1 MLNPYLGW
9 HESHISMELSQW
21 WYLWH
26 SEIWEFKKRV
36 IAVSI
41 FYQAETIKAM
51 IINLVNCIAKHCG
64 TSTSQNWRHLMN
76 NLAVFGACVGSSD
89 RNYSLPSQ
97 GILKGDLYDWFGISC
112 VTNDNFCFYLQDR
125 LIQTSQTGGQW
136 YSSPFS
142 IPWLSGKKL
151 FKCVLSLSLSL

>member
-1 MLNPYLGW
+1 MSNPYLGW

-21 WYLWH
+21 YYLWH

-41 FYQAETIKAM
+41 FYQAEATKAL

-76 NLAVFGACVGSSD
+76 NLAVFGACIGSSD
-89 RNYSLPSQ
+89 KNYSLPSQ
-97 GILKGDLYDWFGISC
+97 GILKGEVSLYHWPPVWLVWNQLCDKWQLLFLFAKQ
-112 VTNDNFCFYLQDR
+112 TNPNQSNR
-125 LIQTSQTGGQW
+125 RSMVQW
-136 YSSPFS
+136 YFP
-142 IPWLSGKKL
+142 L
-151 FKCVLSLSLSL
+151 